1 MISKEVFPDNAEVGC
16 VSPVDKQ
23 SNDQNEVSNLKP
35 VSVLNIFCKT
45 YESVIKSQLTS
56 VLNNIS
62 LPYVATYLKSYKT

>member
-45 YESVIKSQLTS
+45 WICYKKS
-56 VLNNIS
+56 
-62 LPYVATYLKSYKT
+62 AYLSFE

>member
-35 VSVLNIFCKT
+35 ASVLNIFCKT
-45 YESVIKSQLTS
+45 YESVIKSQLT
-56 VLNNIS
+56 
-62 LPYVATYLKSYKT
+62 